1 MNAQGV
7 SHKLHRRQASFL
19 VWDSLVHLEITIQY
33 IPVLTHHQKKK
44 ALKCPRSQYCPSK
57 DHFLLT

>member
-7 SHKLHRRQASFL
+7 SHKFHRRQASFL

-44 ALKCPRSQYCPSK
+44 PSNAPGVSTV
-57 DHFLLT
+57 LLRIISS